1 MKYQKIPNLIDDDAS
16 NQPSKFKTRN
26 WVEINDESRGAYNV
40 NSQIKFKTTMLK
52 SSLCDYSDA
61 YILAKGTISVNNT
74 AAQGAAANN
83 TNKKVIFKNCAPF
96 TNCISENNNT
106 QIDNAKDIDI
116 VMPLYNLIEYS
127 DNYAK
132 TIGSLWK
139 YCKDIPA
146 RNNNNE
152 ITEFTLVN
160 TTDSFKFKAKF
171 TGQTDDDGTKDV
183 EIMVPL
189 KYLSNFWRTL
199 EMPLINCEVNLFLTW
214 LSACVLISTNI
225 PNQAAI
231 FEIND
236 TKLYAPVVTLST
248 QENTKFLQQLKSGFK
263 RIINWNK
270 YLSKPELLAQNP
282 NLNHL
287 VEPSFQG
294 VNRLFVLPFGN
305 DDDRT
310 SDEQYYPPTVEIKD
324 YNIMINGENFFDQP
338 IKNNKVTNNNI
349 RKIATGQGDDYT
361 TGCLLDY
368 PYFANTYKMI
378 AVDLSKQQALDADP
392 RAIQQ
397 INFTANLDRAGNTR
411 VHFILEEAKETILDF
426 SQGTVKVLET
436 K

>member
-1 MKYQKIPNLIDDDAS
+1 MEYQKIANLIDDDTS
-16 NQPSKFKTRN
+16 NQPSKFRTRN

-52 SSLCDYSDA
+52 SSLCDYSGA
-61 YILAKGTISVNNT
+61 YILVKGTISVNNT

-96 TNCISENNNT
+96 TKCISEINNT

-116 VMPLYNLIEYS
+116 VMPMYNLIEYS

-132 TIGSLWK
+132 TTGSLWQ
-139 YCKDIPA
+139 YSKDIHP
-146 RNNNNE
+146 RNANGEIIVFDVNNV
-152 ITEFTLVN
+152 TE
-160 TTDSFKFKAKF
+160 SFNYKVKF
-171 TGQTDDDGTKDV
+171 TGQTGNNGTKDV

-199 EMPLINCEVNLFLTW
+199 EMPLINCEVNLILTW
-214 LSACVLISTNI
+214 SSTCVLITTGI
-225 PNQAAI
+225 QNQAATFAI
-231 FEIND
+231 TD
-236 TKLYAPVVTLST
+236 TKLYVPVVTLST
-248 QENTKFLQQLKSGFK
+248 QENAKFFQQLKSGFK
-263 RIINWNK
+263 RVINWNK

-294 VNRLFVLPFGN
+294 VNRLFVLAFEN

-310 SDEQYYPPTVEIKD
+310 SDEQYYLPTVKIKD
-324 YNIMINGENFFDQP
+324 YNIVINGENFFDQP
-338 IKNNKVTNNNI
+338 IKNNKVTYDNI
-349 RKIATGQGDDYT
+349 RKIATGQGDDYI

-368 PYFANTYKMI
+368 PYFANTYKII

-397 INFTANLDRAGNTR
+397 INFTANLDRAENTR
-411 VHFILEEAKETILDF
+411 VYFILEESKETILDF
-426 SQGTVKVLET
+426 SRGTVKVL
-436 K
+436 